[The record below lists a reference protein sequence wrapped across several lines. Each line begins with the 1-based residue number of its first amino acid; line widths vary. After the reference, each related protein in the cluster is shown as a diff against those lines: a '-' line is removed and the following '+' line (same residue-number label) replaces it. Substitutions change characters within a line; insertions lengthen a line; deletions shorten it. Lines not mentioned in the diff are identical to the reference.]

1 MKTIYVP
8 RGETVTYESVVTE
21 NLIVH
26 GCLNV
31 IYGVKARHIAGDG
44 AIHAGTIAADTIRAT
59 DLECST
65 ITCEKLIAR
74 RVSAAEVFASD
85 SAAVSCFLSAAY
97 VETGRLTVTISEISE
112 VKAEEVINL
121 KPKKRGMLR
130 LLIASALKAWWLSMT
145 ATVADKKEAAD
156 ADYEPVS
163 GTPETAEPEKDESAK
178 LREDI
183 AKNVREILAEQNRAT
198 GNTDAFV
205 GQEKSDFE
213 LQRIVSLFELCRDS
227 GYTLRLVP
235 GTPEENA
242 PIFDFESEQ
251 IIRPAA

>member
-44 AIHAGTIAADTIRAT
+44 AIHAGTIAADTIRVT

-97 VETGRLTVTISEISE
+97 VETGRLTVAISEISE

-130 LLIASALKAWWLSMT
+130 LLITSALKAWWLSMM
-145 ATVADKKEAAD
+145 APVADKKEAVD
-156 ADYEPVS
+156 ADFEPVPE
-163 GTPETAEPEKDESAK
+163 TPEAEKPEKDESAK
-178 LREDI
+178 LQEEI
-183 AKNVREILAEQNRAT
+183 SKNVRKILAEQNKADTSAAEQDQR
-198 GNTDAFV
+198 
-205 GQEKSDFE
+205 DFE
-213 LQRIVSLFELCRDS
+213 LQRFIGMFKLCRAS

-235 GTPEENA
+235 GTPEANA

-251 IIRPAA
+251 IVRPAA